1 MRGHGDACR
10 RNMENVELHNVA
22 RLFLVGEL
30 LELENVKSKL
40 PGDEEEEG
48 GRAGEGEGRGLGR
61 R

>member
-30 LELENVKSKL
+30 LELENVKYLGTKKRR
-40 PGDEEEEG
+40 G
-48 GRAGEGEGRGLGR
+48 AGQGRGREEALGEDDQ
-61 R
+61 

>member
-1 MRGHGDACR
+1 
-10 RNMENVELHNVA
+10 MENVELDNVA
-22 RLFLVGEL
+22 CMLLVGEPF
-30 LELENVKSKL
+30 ELENVKSKL